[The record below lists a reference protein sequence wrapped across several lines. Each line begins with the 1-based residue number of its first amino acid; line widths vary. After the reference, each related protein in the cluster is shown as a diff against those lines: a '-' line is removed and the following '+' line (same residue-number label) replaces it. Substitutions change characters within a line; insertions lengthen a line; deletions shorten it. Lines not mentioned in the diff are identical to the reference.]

1 MQSGARTTSAIARP
15 SKPAE
20 RPQGQIVAPFFL
32 HEDPWNLLR
41 LYHVYRLALAGALVL
56 TLVSESHW
64 IPLGSGSP
72 TLYSWLAVTY
82 LLLAIISNLSSYFEW
97 PDLALQGVGYTL
109 FDIVLL
115 LGVLY
120 ASGGVTVGIGI
131 LLVIPVLM
139 PYVFAPGPLSI
150 SLAALTGIALISM
163 EVWLGTQPETR
174 FNSTSLTHSGILALF
189 ILLASWLGDRWI
201 RKADAMAKLARR
213 RGIDLANLSQ
223 LNQSILDRLESGIV
237 VVETSGALR
246 HMNAAAWHLL
256 GSPGNWRS
264 KPLKVFAPELD
275 AQYQN
280 WITTISPRTASFDIR
295 HQQTTELRVRFTQ
308 LGTQSKRTTLINLE
322 DTSEQREK
330 VQGVKLASLGQL
342 TASIAHEIRNPLG
355 AISHAAQL
363 MTESQNLDKADMR
376 LLQIIQANARRMNL
390 TIESVLNLSRKK
402 EPKRERLPL
411 KGWLNSF
418 LRDFILQH
426 NLKEKQVS
434 LFIEP
439 ADIMIEFDPAHLH
452 QIMWNLCRN
461 AVKYAHTN
469 PQKLQLDIQGG
480 TPSHSRDVMLNVI
493 DNGTGIAEDSRQRL
507 FEPFF
512 TTSKPGQG
520 TGLGLFMAREL
531 CLSNGSALDYIAL
544 PTGGSCFRIV
554 FSRTAH

>member
-1 MQSGARTTSAIARP
+1 MQSGSRAASASHAPINA
-15 SKPAE
+15 
-20 RPQGQIVAPFFL
+20 QGQTVAAFFL

-41 LYHVYRLALAGALVL
+41 LYHVYRLALAGAFLLAMVGQSKFVQL
-56 TLVSESHW
+56 GAQNKELFGW
-64 IPLGSGSP
+64 I
-72 TLYSWLAVTY
+72 TATY
-82 LLLAIISNLSSYFEW
+82 LLIAIISNLSSYFQW
-97 PDLALQGVGYTL
+97 PDLAIQGVGYSIIDILVL
-109 FDIVLL
+109 FVI
-115 LGVLY
+115 LY
-120 ASGGVTVGIGI
+120 TSGGVSVGIGI
-131 LLVIPVLM
+131 LLVVPVLI
-139 PYVFAPGPLSI
+139 PYICAPGQVSI
-150 SLAALTGIALISM
+150 AMAAMTGICLIGL
-163 EVWLGTQPETR
+163 EIWLGVQDGLNNT
-174 FNSTSLTHSGILALF
+174 TSLTHSGILTSF

-201 RKADAMAKLARR
+201 RKADEMAKLANR

-237 VVETSGALR
+237 VVETSGAIR

-256 GSPGNWRS
+256 GNPGNWRS
-264 KPLKVFAPELD
+264 KPLAVFAPELD
-275 AQYQN
+275 KHYQQ
-280 WITTISPRTASFDIR
+280 WIHEVSPRTASYDLR
-295 HQQTTELRVRFTQ
+295 HQQATELRVRFTQ
-308 LGTQSKRTTLINLE
+308 LGTQTRRNTLINLE

-363 MTESQNLDKADMR
+363 MSESQNLDKADMR
-376 LLQIIQANARRMNL
+376 LLQIIQANAKRMNL

-411 KGWLNSF
+411 KGWLHSF
-418 LRDFILQH
+418 LRDFMLQH
-426 NLKEKQVS
+426 NLKEKQVT

-439 ADIMIEFDPAHLH
+439 ADLMIEFDPAHLH

-461 AVKYAHTN
+461 AFKYAHDN

-480 TPSHSRDVMLNVI
+480 TPAHSRDVLLNII
-493 DNGTGIAEDSRQRL
+493 DNGRGIPEDLRQRL

-512 TTSKPGQG
+512 TTSTQG

-531 CLSNGSALDYIAL
+531 CLSNGSALEYISL

-554 FSRTAH
+554 FSRSTH